1 LQVGLGNSEQGL
13 SGLPRVFG
21 FCSVCG
27 IDDFGAGFS
36 FIKSTHTFFSESYV
50 QRLDGSWCL
59 ERTLQVSF
67 FKSQQAFNGLPRLV
81 VSLFA
86 SGLDELAF
94 GIASG
99 LDELA
104 FGIASGLDV
113 LAFGVGTGLD
123 VLAFGVG
130 TGLDELAFGVGTGLD
145 VLAFGVGTGLDV
157 LAFGV
162 GTGLDEL
169 AFGVGTG
176 LDVLAFG
183 VGVLSFR

>member
-1 LQVGLGNSEQGL
+1 LQVDLGNSEQGL

-27 IDDFGAGFS
+27 IDDFGADFS

-50 QRLDGSWCL
+50 QRFNGSWCL

-94 GIASG
+94 GVGSGLDELAFGVGSG

-113 LAFGVGTGLD
+113 LAFGVGAGLD

-130 TGLDELAFGVGTGLD
+130 AGLDVLVFGVGAGLDELAFGVGAGLD
-145 VLAFGVGTGLDV
+145 VLAFGVGV
-157 LAFGV
+157 
-162 GTGLDEL
+162 
-169 AFGVGTG
+169 G